1 MEERKLTNA
10 ELIKAL
16 RWCGSEDERHEMCVD
31 ESYSCPLWN
40 EDRMTD
46 YCKADLMLA
55 AADALEAQQV
65 DLRKAN
71 EIIAEGIKVSRKS
84 RAALEIAQKRISD
97 LETALAA
104 CRARKVEQLPKEGE
118 WMTNIRWYYQQPT
131 QIVATTDG
139 TTFMCRSTGKL
150 CKNATEYGYC
160 KQTVCNNSDALMKGE
175 QE

>member
-84 RAALEIAQKRISD
+84 RAALEIAQKRIAE
-97 LETALAA
+97 LEA
-104 CRARKVEQLPKEGE
+104 QLPE
-118 WMTNIRWYYQQPT
+118 WISVYDLLPERSKDV
-131 QIVATTDG
+131 IVANS
-139 TTFMCRSTGKL
+139 RGKQWDIDKAWFNGEYFDRCGKRPL
-150 CKNATEYGYC
+150 FHVTHWMPLPNAP
-160 KQTVCNNSDALMKGE
+160 KGE
-175 QE
+175 